1 MKIFISADIEGVSGI
16 VRPEQ
21 TMLEGKDYTY
31 ARNLMI
37 EEVNAAVEGAI
48 EGGAEQ
54 VVVCDAH
61 SHQFNLLPDR
71 LHKKAL
77 LVTGNFKP
85 VSSMLEGL
93 DRSFNSIFFIGY
105 HARVGSSKAVLSH
118 TYFSKEVQNVR
129 INGMEAGELGINAA
143 LAGYYGIPAGLVT
156 GDKAVCEEAKA
167 ILDQVETVPVK
178 ESFGRYSAICV
189 HPEVARERIRLA
201 SQKAVSNLN
210 QRALYSLP
218 KEIVFEIDF
227 TDPAMADVVELIPD
241 FERSGNRQ
249 VKTVGSDYLRIYKLF
264 RAGLYL
270 ASTVYNKYY

>member
-48 EGGAEQ
+48 EGGAKQ
-54 VVVCDAH
+54 VVVCDSH

-77 LVTGNFKP
+77 LVTGNCKP

-156 GDKAVCEEAKA
+156 GDNAVCEEAKA
-167 ILDQVETVPVK
+167 ILDKVETVPVK
-178 ESFGRYSAICV
+178 ESVGRYSAICV

-210 QRALYSLP
+210 QKALYSLP

-227 TDPAMADVVELIPD
+227 TDPAMADIVELIPD
-241 FERSGNRQ
+241 IERSGNRQ
-249 VKTVGSDYLRIYKLF
+249 IKIVGSDYLRIYKLF
-264 RAGLYL
+264 RACLYL